1 MITPPDFRAIIE
13 VMERHAKEI
22 CPSVYTDEKSAPV
35 RHCLLGWLA
44 LDAGIA
50 PPPARYNGHVIG
62 MAGTKRFAMEMERR
76 HGLSLR
82 QLKQLQFAN
91 DDARD
96 SDELS
101 EFVTKLLKEWSERQ
115 RLAA

>member
-1 MITPPDFRAIIE
+1 MITPPDFRTIID
-13 VMERHAKEI
+13 VIERHAKEI

-76 HGLSLR
+76 YGLSLR

-91 DDARD
+91 DEARD
-96 SDELS
+96 N
-101 EFVTKLLKEWSERQ
+101 
-115 RLAA
+115 

>member
-1 MITPPDFRAIIE
+1 MITPPGFRAIIE
-13 VMERHAKEI
+13 VMERRAEEI
-22 CPSVYTDEKSAPV
+22 CPSVYADDKSVPV

-44 LDAGIA
+44 SDAGIA
-50 PPPARYNGHVIG
+50 PPSARYNGHVIG
-62 MAGTKRFAMEMERR
+62 MAGTKRFAMAMGRK

-96 SDELS
+96 SDELMES
-101 EFVTKLLKEWSERQ
+101 VMKLLEEWSERQ

>member
-1 MITPPDFRAIIE
+1 MITPPDFDAIID
-13 VMERHAKEI
+13 VMERHAYEI
-22 CPSVYTDEKSAPV
+22 CPSAYTDEKSTPV

-50 PPPARYNGHVIG
+50 PPPAKYNGHVIG
-62 MAGTKRFAMEMERR
+62 MAGTKRFAMEMERK
-76 HGLSLR
+76 HGLSLC

-91 DDARD
+91 DEASD

-101 EFVTKLLKEWSERQ
+101 ESVTKLLNEWSELQ

>member
-1 MITPPDFRAIIE
+1 MTTPPYFGAIIE

-22 CPSVYTDEKSAPV
+22 CPSVYTDEESTPA

-44 LDAGIA
+44 LDAGVA

-62 MAGTKRFAMEMERR
+62 MAGTKRFAMEMEKK

-96 SDELS
+96 IDELS
-101 EFVTKLLKEWSERQ
+101 ESVTKLLKEWREQQ